1 MVQSTPLRNIGKP
14 RVARIDTDIEGGK
27 RPQVYKAFQ
36 DTYGE
41 DRVSKVL
48 TIRTEK
54 AKSAILTACRGLGI
68 SPEEASYL
76 ASFIKADRGQQRTL
90 EQTYYG
96 DEENDILPDKKFQEL
111 MDGKYAEVW
120 KVAKYIAGLCCG
132 VGSHAGGVIFYDEPI
147 VNSTALMRTS
157 NGDVITQYDLHTLE
171 EVSLIKIDL
180 LSIEALDRMRACLD
194 LLGEYGYINPMLP
207 LRQRYE
213 DTIGV
218 YKIERDDP
226 EMWKLIHEH
235 KIESLFQMEQQS
247 GIKGI
252 AAVKPT
258 TLEELATLNSVIR
271 LMAPEKGAEQPVDKF
286 ARFKKNINEWYKEM
300 DKWGVSKDKQKLLEP
315 YLLESSGMCES
326 QERFMSLVQLPE
338 CGGFGLAWA
347 DKLRKSVAKKNPA
360 AFLELEKEFYQRMEE
375 QNLDRNFC
383 KYVWQ
388 VCVGASRGYGFNLSH
403 TLGYSII
410 ALQEMNLY
418 SKFPSIFWDTAN
430 LIVDSGSMNLEDQFN
445 DSEDG
450 DEEESE
456 TKNTS
461 ADYGKIAT
469 AIGKMMARNVK
480 FSLPNINES
489 KFTFSPNVE
498 ENTIYCG
505 FRGITRISNA
515 LIEEII
521 KNRPY
526 ASFDDFRSKVKTN
539 VLQMTNLIKS
549 GAFDCFGSREDIM
562 KQFIESISDQ
572 KKRITL
578 QNMNMLCEKNLIPE
592 DLAFEKRV
600 FNFNKYINKN
610 FKKDGEITLNKV
622 CLDFY
627 LENFDETKL
636 YDYEING
643 DASTAKIKEKDW
655 KKIYDVNMDLVRA
668 WMKENHDDILNTLNN
683 TLYMETYNKYAAG
696 SVSKWEMD
704 SLGFYYHDHELK
716 SLRNDVYSVTN
727 YNTIKDSDVSRTITT
742 DDGTEIAIYKISR
755 IAGTVVD
762 KNKDKGQVI
771 LLTPDGVVTVKV
783 WKNQFAEMDKQ
794 ISHVNVDGK
803 KTVVEKSWF
812 QRGTKLIIT
821 GMKRDDTFIPKKY
834 KSTTFPL
841 FTKIEEMDDK
851 GFITKY
857 TTERIVLD

>member
-1 MVQSTPLRNIGKP
+1 MGV
-14 RVARIDTDIEGGK
+14 
-27 RPQVYKAFQ
+27 
-36 DTYGE
+36 
-41 DRVSKVL
+41 
-48 TIRTEK
+48 
-54 AKSAILTACRGLGI
+54 

-388 VCVGASRGYGFNLSH
+388 VCVGASRGYGF
-403 TLGYSII
+403 
-410 ALQEMNLY
+410 
-418 SKFPSIFWDTAN
+418 
-430 LIVDSGSMNLEDQFN
+430 
-445 DSEDG
+445 
-450 DEEESE
+450 
-456 TKNTS
+456 
-461 ADYGKIAT
+461 
-469 AIGKMMARNVK
+469 
-480 FSLPNINES
+480 
-489 KFTFSPNVE
+489 
-498 ENTIYCG
+498 
-505 FRGITRISNA
+505 
-515 LIEEII
+515 
-521 KNRPY
+521 
-526 ASFDDFRSKVKTN
+526 
-539 VLQMTNLIKS
+539 
-549 GAFDCFGSREDIM
+549 
-562 KQFIESISDQ
+562 
-572 KKRITL
+572 
-578 QNMNMLCEKNLIPE
+578 
-592 DLAFEKRV
+592 
-600 FNFNKYINKN
+600 
-610 FKKDGEITLNKV
+610 
-622 CLDFY
+622 
-627 LENFDETKL
+627 
-636 YDYEING
+636 
-643 DASTAKIKEKDW
+643 
-655 KKIYDVNMDLVRA
+655 
-668 WMKENHDDILNTLNN
+668 
-683 TLYMETYNKYAAG
+683 
-696 SVSKWEMD
+696 
-704 SLGFYYHDHELK
+704 
-716 SLRNDVYSVTN
+716 
-727 YNTIKDSDVSRTITT
+727 
-742 DDGTEIAIYKISR
+742 
-755 IAGTVVD
+755 
-762 KNKDKGQVI
+762 
-771 LLTPDGVVTVKV
+771 
-783 WKNQFAEMDKQ
+783 
-794 ISHVNVDGK
+794 
-803 KTVVEKSWF
+803 
-812 QRGTKLIIT
+812 
-821 GMKRDDTFIPKKY
+821 
-834 KSTTFPL
+834 
-841 FTKIEEMDDK
+841 
-851 GFITKY
+851 
-857 TTERIVLD
+857 